1 MLRSSL
7 CEYSKAYILA
17 SITLTVPNTA
27 AAGTTANNR
36 KNMIIKNCALYTNYI
51 SYSLIECSHLIAN
64 VLIANVI
71 V

>member
-17 SITLTVPNTA
+17 SATLAVPNTA

-36 KNMIIKNCALYTNYI
+36 KNIIKNCALYTNYI
-51 SYSLIECSHLIAN
+51 SLPML
-64 VLIANVI
+64 
-71 V
+71 